1 MTVGEFLRNRLV
13 GEGIGHIFGIPGDYV
28 LDLYRECWDDP
39 RIDVINNT
47 DENHSGFA
55 ADAYGRVAG
64 TGCLLVTY
72 SVGASKVIN
81 AVQCAFAERSPMVV
95 ISGAPGLSER
105 HDGILLHH
113 MVNAFDSQQKLF
125 AEITCANIAIDDP
138 ATAPRLIDAAF
149 RAMRENL
156 RPIYIEVPRDVVKME
171 IPDAAFSAAAP
182 APDNLTDKED
192 LAACISEISAW
203 LAFSQRPVILAG
215 VETARCGLSEKL
227 IQFAEAH
234 RIPIALALHSK
245 SLINEDHPLFAGIYG
260 GTASND
266 ATIKLVEGSDCLLIL
281 GDIRTDMALNF
292 QPAKFKKPQVIEAT
306 IDQIR
311 VRSHSYPAIR
321 FQDFCE
327 ALFQIPGTPRPEPKV
342 PTGFP
347 LPIWNPESGA
357 NITTAGL
364 LSAINHHLSAKLAV
378 IADVG
383 DVMFGASDLHI
394 RSSYAFL
401 SPAYYTSM
409 GSAIPGAVGVA
420 FARPDVLPVVL
431 VGDGAFQMSCTELS
445 TLVRYKK
452 SAIVVVLNN
461 DGYTTER
468 YLLEGDFNDLPM
480 WNYERIVDVIG
491 GGTGWVI
498 RTETELAAAL
508 DTALKCGGIH
518 ILNVHVDRY
527 DVSPGLR
534 RVTEGL
540 ALRI

>member
-13 GEGIGHIFGIPGDYV
+13 DEGIGHIFGIPGDYV

-105 HDGILLHH
+105 HEGILLHH

-171 IPDAAFSAAAP
+171 IPDTAVSTAAP
-182 APDNLTDKED
+182 APDNLTDTED

-364 LSAINHHLSAKLAV
+364 LSAINHHLSPKLAV

-540 ALRI
+540 AQRI

>member
-13 GEGIGHIFGIPGDYV
+13 DEGIGHIFGIPGDYV

-55 ADAYGRVAG
+55 ADAYARIAG

-105 HDGILLHH
+105 HEGFLLHH
-113 MVNAFDSQQKLF
+113 MVNTFDSQQKLF

-156 RPIYIEVPRDVVKME
+156 RPIYIEIPRDVVKME
-171 IPDAAFSAAAP
+171 IPDAAIAAP
-182 APDNLTDKED
+182 TPVADNPTDKED

-227 IQFAEAH
+227 INFAEAH
-234 RIPIALALHSK
+234 RIPVALALHSK

-266 ATIKLVEGSDCLLIL
+266 ATIKLVEESDCLLIL

-321 FQDFCE
+321 FQDFCN
-327 ALFQIPGTPRPEPKV
+327 ALFQIPGTPRPQPSV
-342 PTGFP
+342 PGGFP
-347 LPIWNPESGA
+347 LPAWNPESGKA
-357 NITTAGL
+357 ITTAVL

-394 RSSYAFL
+394 HSSYAFL

-420 FARPDVLPVVL
+420 FARPGILPVVL

-498 RTETELAAAL
+498 RTESDLAAAL
-508 DTALKCGGIH
+508 DTALKCGGVH
-518 ILNVHVDRY
+518 VLNVHVDRY

-540 ALRI
+540 SQRI

>member
-13 GEGIGHIFGIPGDYV
+13 DEGIGHIFGIPGDYV

-55 ADAYGRVAG
+55 ADAYARIAG

-81 AVQCAFAERSPMVV
+81 AVQCAFAERSQMVV

-105 HDGILLHH
+105 HEGFLLHH
-113 MVNAFDSQQKLF
+113 MVNTFDSQQNLF
-125 AEITCANIAIDDP
+125 AEITCANVAIDDP
-138 ATAPRLIDAAF
+138 AAAPRLIDSAF

-156 RPIYIEVPRDVVKME
+156 RPIYIEIPRDVVKME
-171 IPDAAFSAAAP
+171 IPDAALTSAMP
-182 APDNLTDKED
+182 PSENPTDPED
-192 LAACISEISAW
+192 LAACVAEISTW
-203 LAFSQRPVILAG
+203 LATSQRPAILAG

-227 IQFAEAH
+227 IKFAEAH
-234 RIPIALALHSK
+234 RIPVALALHSK

-266 ATIKLVEGSDCLLIL
+266 ATIRLVEDSDCLLLL
-281 GDIRTDMALNF
+281 GDIKTDMALNF

-311 VRSHSYPAIR
+311 VRSHSYTAIR
-321 FQDFCE
+321 FQDFCD
-327 ALFQIPGTPRPEPKV
+327 ALFQIPGTPRPEPSV
-342 PTGFP
+342 PSGFP
-347 LPIWNPESGA
+347 LPEWNPETGKA
-357 NITTAGL
+357 ITTAVL
-364 LSAINHHLSAKLAV
+364 LSAINHHLSEKLAV

-394 RSSYAFL
+394 HSSYAFL

-480 WNYERIVDVIG
+480 WNYDRIVDVIG

-498 RTETELAAAL
+498 RTEGDLAMALDAAL
-508 DTALKCGGIH
+508 SSGGVH
-518 ILNVHVDRY
+518 VLNVHVDRY

-540 ALRI
+540 SQRI

>member
-13 GEGIGHIFGIPGDYV
+13 DEGIGHIFGIPGDYV

-55 ADAYGRVAG
+55 ADAYARIAG

-81 AVQCAFAERSPMVV
+81 AVQCAFAERSQMVV

-105 HDGILLHH
+105 HEGFLLHH
-113 MVNAFDSQQKLF
+113 MVNTFDSQQNLF
-125 AEITCANIAIDDP
+125 AEITCANVAIDDP

-156 RPIYIEVPRDVVKME
+156 RPIYIEIPRDVVKME
-171 IPDAAFSAAAP
+171 IPDAAIAAP
-182 APDNLTDKED
+182 APAGDNPTDKED

-227 IQFAEAH
+227 IKFAEAH
-234 RIPIALALHSK
+234 RIPVALALHSK

-266 ATIKLVEGSDCLLIL
+266 ATIKLVEESDCLLIL

-321 FQDFCE
+321 FQDFCNV
-327 ALFQIPGTPRPEPKV
+327 LFQIPGTPRPQPSV
-342 PTGFP
+342 PGGFP
-347 LPIWNPESGA
+347 LPAWNPESGKA
-357 NITTAGL
+357 ITTAVL

-394 RSSYAFL
+394 HSSYAFL

-420 FARPDVLPVVL
+420 FARPGVLPVVL

-480 WNYERIVDVIG
+480 WNYDRIVDVIG

-498 RTETELAAAL
+498 RTESDLAAAL
-508 DTALKCGGIH
+508 DTALKCGGVH
-518 ILNVHVDRY
+518 VLNVHVDRY

-540 ALRI
+540 SQRI

>member
-13 GEGIGHIFGIPGDYV
+13 DEGIGHIFGIPGDYV

-55 ADAYGRVAG
+55 ADAYARIAG

-105 HDGILLHH
+105 HEGFLLHH
-113 MVNAFDSQQKLF
+113 MVNTFDSQQKLF

-156 RPIYIEVPRDVVKME
+156 RPIYIEIPRDVVKME
-171 IPDAAFSAAAP
+171 IPDAAIAAP
-182 APDNLTDKED
+182 APAAESQTDKED

-227 IQFAEAH
+227 IKFAEAH
-234 RIPIALALHSK
+234 RIPVALALHSK

-266 ATIKLVEGSDCLLIL
+266 ATIKLVEESDCLLIL

-321 FQDFCE
+321 FQDFCN
-327 ALFQIPGTPRPEPKV
+327 ALFQIPGTPRPQPSV
-342 PTGFP
+342 PGGFP
-347 LPIWNPESGA
+347 LPAWNPESGKA
-357 NITTAGL
+357 ITTAVL

-394 RSSYAFL
+394 HSSYAFL

-420 FARPDVLPVVL
+420 FARPGVLPVVL

-491 GGTGWVI
+491 GGTGWVV
-498 RTETELAAAL
+498 RTETDLAAAL
-508 DTALKCGGIH
+508 DTALKCGGVH
-518 ILNVHVDRY
+518 VLNVHVDRY

-540 ALRI
+540 SQRI

>member
-13 GEGIGHIFGIPGDYV
+13 DEGIGHIFGIPGDYV

-105 HDGILLHH
+105 HEGILLHH

-125 AEITCANIAIDDP
+125 AEVTCANIAIDDP

-171 IPDAAFSAAAP
+171 IPDTAVSTAAP
-182 APDNLTDKED
+182 APDNLTDSED

-357 NITTAGL
+357 NITTACL

-540 ALRI
+540 AQRI

>member
-13 GEGIGHIFGIPGDYV
+13 DEGIGHIFGIPGDYV

-55 ADAYGRVAG
+55 ADAYARIAG

-105 HDGILLHH
+105 REGFLLHH
-113 MVNAFDSQQKLF
+113 MVNTFDSQQKLF

-156 RPIYIEVPRDVVKME
+156 RPIYIEIPRDVVKME
-171 IPDAAFSAAAP
+171 IPDAALAAP
-182 APDNLTDKED
+182 APAADNPTDKED

-227 IQFAEAH
+227 IKFAEAH

-266 ATIKLVEGSDCLLIL
+266 ATIKLVEESDCLLIL

-321 FQDFCE
+321 FQDFCD
-327 ALFQIPGTPRPEPKV
+327 ALFQIPGTPRPQPSV
-342 PTGFP
+342 PSGFP
-347 LPIWNPESGA
+347 LPVWNPESGKA
-357 NITTAGL
+357 ITTAGL

-394 RSSYAFL
+394 HSSYAFL

-445 TLVRYKK
+445 TLARYKK

-491 GGTGWVI
+491 GGTGWVV
-498 RTETELAAAL
+498 RTETDLAAAL
-508 DTALKCGGIH
+508 DTALKCGGVH
-518 ILNVHVDRY
+518 VLNVHVDRY

-540 ALRI
+540 AQRI

>member
-13 GEGIGHIFGIPGDYV
+13 DEGIGHIFGIPGDYV

-55 ADAYGRVAG
+55 ADAYARIAG

-105 HDGILLHH
+105 HEGFLLHH
-113 MVNAFDSQQKLF
+113 MVNTFDSQQKLF

-156 RPIYIEVPRDVVKME
+156 RPIYIEIPRDVVKME
-171 IPDAAFSAAAP
+171 IPDAAIAAP
-182 APDNLTDKED
+182 APAAANPTDKED

-227 IQFAEAH
+227 IKFAEAH
-234 RIPIALALHSK
+234 RIPVALALHSK

-266 ATIKLVEGSDCLLIL
+266 ATIKLVEESDCLLIL

-321 FQDFCE
+321 FQDFCN
-327 ALFQIPGTPRPEPKV
+327 ALFQIPGTPRPQPSV
-342 PTGFP
+342 PGGFP
-347 LPIWNPESGA
+347 LPAWNPESGKA
-357 NITTAGL
+357 ITTAVL

-394 RSSYAFL
+394 HSSYAFL

-420 FARPDVLPVVL
+420 FARPGVLPVVL

-480 WNYERIVDVIG
+480 WNYDRIVDVIG

-498 RTETELAAAL
+498 RTESDLAAAL
-508 DTALKCGGIH
+508 DTALKCGGVH
-518 ILNVHVDRY
+518 VLNVHVDRY

-540 ALRI
+540 SQRI

>member
-13 GEGIGHIFGIPGDYV
+13 DEGIGHIFGIPGDYV

-55 ADAYGRVAG
+55 ADAYARIAG

-72 SVGASKVIN
+72 SVGASKVVN

-105 HDGILLHH
+105 REGFLLHH
-113 MVNAFDSQQKLF
+113 MVNTFDSQQKLF
-125 AEITCANIAIDDP
+125 TEITCANVAIDDP

-156 RPIYIEVPRDVVKME
+156 RPIYIEIPRDVVKME
-171 IPDAAFSAAAP
+171 IPVAALESSAP
-182 APDNLTDKED
+182 AIEHPTDKED

-215 VETARCGLSEKL
+215 VETARCGMSEKL
-227 IQFAEAH
+227 VSFAEAH
-234 RIPIALALHSK
+234 NIPIALALHSK

-266 ATIKLVEGSDCLLIL
+266 ATIKLVEESDCLIIL

-306 IDQIR
+306 VDQIR

-327 ALFQIPGTPRPEPKV
+327 ALFQIPGTPRPTPNV
-342 PTGFP
+342 PSGFP
-347 LPIWNPESGA
+347 LPQWNPESGKA
-357 NITTAGL
+357 ITTSVL

-452 SAIVVVLNN
+452 SAIVVILNN

-468 YLLEGDFNDLPM
+468 YLLEGNFNDLPM
-480 WNYERIVDVIG
+480 WNYDRIVDVIG
-491 GGTGWVI
+491 GGTGWVV
-498 RTETELAAAL
+498 RTESDLAAAL
-508 DTALKCGGIH
+508 DTALKCGGVH
-518 ILNVHVDRY
+518 VLNVHVDRY

-540 ALRI
+540 SQRI

>member
-13 GEGIGHIFGIPGDYV
+13 DEGIGHIFGIPGDYV

-55 ADAYGRVAG
+55 ADAYARIAG

-105 HDGILLHH
+105 HEGFLLHH
-113 MVNAFDSQQKLF
+113 MVNTFDSQQKLF
-125 AEITCANIAIDDP
+125 AEITCANVAIDDP

-156 RPIYIEVPRDVVKME
+156 RPIYIEIPRDVVKME
-171 IPDAAFSAAAP
+171 IPDAAIAAP
-182 APDNLTDKED
+182 APAADNPTDKED

-227 IQFAEAH
+227 IKFAEAH
-234 RIPIALALHSK
+234 RIPVALALHSK

-266 ATIKLVEGSDCLLIL
+266 ATIKLVEESDCLLIL

-321 FQDFCE
+321 FQDFCN
-327 ALFQIPGTPRPEPKV
+327 ALFQIPGTPRPEPSV
-342 PTGFP
+342 PGGFP
-347 LPIWNPESGA
+347 LPAWNPESGKA
-357 NITTAGL
+357 ITTAVL

-394 RSSYAFL
+394 HSSYAFL

-420 FARPDVLPVVL
+420 FARPGVLPVVL

-480 WNYERIVDVIG
+480 WNYDRIVDVIG

-498 RTETELAAAL
+498 RTESDLSAAL
-508 DTALKCGGIH
+508 DTALKCGGVH
-518 ILNVHVDRY
+518 VLNVHVDRY

-540 ALRI
+540 SQRI

>member
-13 GEGIGHIFGIPGDYV
+13 DEGIGHIFGIPGDYV

-55 ADAYGRVAG
+55 ADAYARIAG

-105 HDGILLHH
+105 HEGFLLHH
-113 MVNAFDSQQKLF
+113 MVNTFDSQQKLF
-125 AEITCANIAIDDP
+125 AEITCANVAIDDP
-138 ATAPRLIDAAF
+138 ATAPRLIDTAF
-149 RAMRENL
+149 RAMRDNL
-156 RPIYIEVPRDVVKME
+156 RPIYIEIPRDVVKME
-171 IPDAAFSAAAP
+171 IPDAAIAAP
-182 APDNLTDKED
+182 APAADNPTDKED

-227 IQFAEAH
+227 IKFAEAH
-234 RIPIALALHSK
+234 RIPVALALHSK

-266 ATIKLVEGSDCLLIL
+266 ATIKLVEESDCLLIL

-321 FQDFCE
+321 FQDFCN
-327 ALFQIPGTPRPEPKV
+327 ALFQIPGTPRPQPSV
-342 PTGFP
+342 PGGFP
-347 LPIWNPESGA
+347 LPAWNPESGKA
-357 NITTAGL
+357 ITTAVL

-394 RSSYAFL
+394 HSSYAFL

-420 FARPDVLPVVL
+420 FARPGVLPVVL
-431 VGDGAFQMSCTELS
+431 VGDGAFHMSCTELI
-445 TLVRYKK
+445 TLVRYK
-452 SAIVVVLNN
+452 
-461 DGYTTER
+461 
-468 YLLEGDFNDLPM
+468 
-480 WNYERIVDVIG
+480 
-491 GGTGWVI
+491 
-498 RTETELAAAL
+498 
-508 DTALKCGGIH
+508 
-518 ILNVHVDRY
+518 
-527 DVSPGLR
+527 
-534 RVTEGL
+534 
-540 ALRI
+540 